1 MASEL
6 IPLPP
11 THQRQPRTLLK
22 TRVVG
27 QNVGGRHVN
36 NTIADLNAV
45 SPSVEIAVR
54 GIDVNPNNLM
64 RTAVDAAHR
73 GLTYEP
79 HNGRGEDLIERDEA
93 SVDQP
98 IILATDDPRAN
109 ARICAAAA
117 AARCAV
123 LCYLIIRL
131 PSKKLVGLTAVL
143 PRDAADEKLQLALFL
158 AGLAHVTARRGSRA
172 VLGDLGLPEHAFLEP
187 HFRLFFKEHL
197 AANLSKVL
205 FDLDP
210 EAAPIEVT
218 FDGEAR
224 MPLIVADSRIG
235 WRTPDVLARE
245 IVERPAVPL
254 EPGKDLCIG
263 EVGPDGIRLHV
274 ARLRA
279 LDGAIAVNETAVV
292 DAAAFEEALRRA
304 ERQTVTRTN
313 PAFTTD

>member
-6 IPLPP
+6 IALSPSQKR
-11 THQRQPRTLLK
+11 QRTQLM

-27 QNVGGRHVN
+27 RNVGGRHVN

-64 RTAVDAAHR
+64 RTAVDVAHR

-79 HNGRGEDLIERDEA
+79 HHGRGEDLVEREA
-93 SVDQP
+93 ASAEQP

-117 AARCAV
+117 DAGCAV
-123 LCYLIIRL
+123 LCYLLIRL

-143 PRDAADEKLQLALFL
+143 PRDAADDKLDLALFL
-158 AGLAHVTARRGSRA
+158 GGLALVTVRRGSRA
-172 VLGDLGLPEHAFLEP
+172 VIGDMGLPEHAFLEP
-187 HFRLFFKEHL
+187 HFRLLFKEHL
-197 AANLSKVL
+197 AANLTKVL

-210 EAAPIEVT
+210 EAAPIEVS

-224 MPLIVADSRIG
+224 MPLVVANSRTG
-235 WRTPDVLARE
+235 WRPPDVLARD
-245 IVERPAVPL
+245 IVERPSVPL

-279 LDGAIAVNETAVV
+279 VDGAISVNETAVV
-292 DAAAFEEALRRA
+292 DAAAFEDALRRA